1 MERTHCFAPHRLAFA
16 NHVNGFVTG
25 NRPPGAPKG
34 TEMLSGVDPSLDRT
48 VVLFQNV
55 IEVGYRPM
63 PAILLKNTF
72 GFEPHDRGRV
82 RTVTVGVDKTRQGM
96 VLPSPTLWPG
106 SALLRPHP
114 A

>member
-1 MERTHCFAPHRLAFA
+1 
-16 NHVNGFVTG
+16 
-25 NRPPGAPKG
+25 
-34 TEMLSGVDPSLDRT
+34 MLTGVDPSLDRT

-82 RTVTVGVDKTRQGM
+82 RTVTVGVHNTGQGM
-96 VLPSPTLWPG
+96 VLPSQRF
-106 SALLRPHP
+106 SQEALCCGRILFSREQEVDRRAGRIHRTVEV
-114 A
+114 ASLAL